1 MEALQD
7 GVIVSKP
14 PIWREVIDWPLPD
27 RNFGDRL
34 LLRVLALAAS
44 GQVRAIHGLEHI
56 RPGNDPFILV
66 ANHSTRREA
75 LLVPALL
82 VLYRGGRLIH
92 FLADWN
98 FRLIPGVGLIYRR
111 SGAITVTRKS
121 ARPRFLN
128 LFKPLFLN
136 PIPAIEQARRHLA
149 EGRSLGMFPE
159 GTVNRDPG
167 RLLAGRSGAAR
178 LSLES
183 GAAMVPMGIR
193 FPDATNGRVG
203 AMEIHIGPPQRPPAM
218 TEIPAPLSAVRE
230 WHATIMTDIARL
242 SGKAWSPRKGE
253 GR

>member
-14 PIWREVIDWPLPD
+14 PMWREVISWPLPE
-27 RNFGDRL
+27 RSFGDRL
-34 LLRVLALAAS
+34 LLRALSLAACS
-44 GQVRAIHGLEHI
+44 QVRAIDGLEHI

-82 VLYRGGRLIH
+82 MLHRGGRPIH

-98 FRLIPGVGLIYRR
+98 FRLIPGIGMIYRR
-111 SGAITVTRKS
+111 GGAITVTRKS

-136 PIPAIEQARRHLA
+136 PVPALEQARRHLA
-149 EGRSLGMFPE
+149 EGHALGMFPE
-159 GTVNRDPG
+159 GTVNRDPV
-167 RLLAGRSGAAR
+167 RLLAGRSGATR
-178 LSLES
+178 LSLET

-193 FPDATNGRVG
+193 FPEAAHGRPG
-203 AMEIHIGPPQRPPAM
+203 AMEIHIGPPRRPPESM
-218 TEIPAPLSAVRE
+218 GTPAPLSAVRD

-242 SGKAWSPRKGE
+242 SGKSWSPRKGD
-253 GR
+253 RR